1 MSNAIIRLADSQFSK
16 EVEDFG
22 GLSIDLKD
30 ALEELQTKQKKE
42 AAQSAAQEVM
52 KLLNEANCA
61 IEDRVKMIQA
71 ARRQEASSKSRI
83 SEINKA
89 KAYGLATNNFV
100 PLGILVGMVY
110 ERSVENKDLLKID
123 ESKLPEGWDKK
134 PESK

>member
-52 KLLNEANCA
+52 KLLNGASTSIENHVHA
-61 IEDRVKMIQA
+61 IQS
-71 ARRQEASSKSRI
+71 ARRLEASSKVKI
-83 SEINKA
+83 HEINKA

-100 PLGILVGMVY
+100 PLGILTGAIFAHH
-110 ERSVENKDLLKID
+110 VENKELLKID